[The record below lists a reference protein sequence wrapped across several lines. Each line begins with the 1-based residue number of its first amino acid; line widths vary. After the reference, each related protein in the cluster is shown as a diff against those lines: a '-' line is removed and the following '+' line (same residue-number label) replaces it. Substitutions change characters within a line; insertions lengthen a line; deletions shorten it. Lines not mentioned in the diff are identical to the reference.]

1 MILKRGAILEALAAN
16 RTPKGQEICFINT
29 KTKKNANVTIEQR
42 IPFVNRAQPL
52 FETTAL
58 GKNRILFC
66 FFLSEYIR
74 VSRHVYL
81 KVWYHANNVLG
92 PII

>member
-1 MILKRGAILEALAAN
+1 MILKRGAILEALATNTA
-16 RTPKGQEICFINT
+16 TVKGQEICFINT
-29 KTKKNANVTIEQR
+29 KNKKNANLPIKNR

-52 FETTAL
+52 FETIQV
-58 GKNRILFC
+58 GFLF

-74 VSRHVYL
+74 ASRHVYL
-81 KVWYHANNVLG
+81 KVWYYANIVLG